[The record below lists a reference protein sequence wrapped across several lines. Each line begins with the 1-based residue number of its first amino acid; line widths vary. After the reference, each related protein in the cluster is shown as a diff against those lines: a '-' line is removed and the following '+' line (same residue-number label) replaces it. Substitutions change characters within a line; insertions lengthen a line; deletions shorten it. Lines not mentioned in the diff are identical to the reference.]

1 MANYVEICIYTNI
14 KIDGI
19 QTFKNCL
26 KFVHHSQHY
35 VGTESKKLYGGK

>member
-26 KFVHHSQHY
+26 QIVHHSQHH
-35 VGTESKKLYGGK
+35 GTNSRKLYGGK